1 MTRHPATVHWRE
13 IEEPEPGV
21 FRGTEETMS
30 KAATFGDHFG
40 LKTVTADRGR
50 AKFLVARNL
59 QIFCSKDLGGVSP
72 PAPRP
77 RFSPF
82 LLAADSRAA
91 RCHRPQRSGCR

>member
-21 FRGTEETMS
+21 FRGTGETMS

-50 AKFLVARNL
+50 
-59 QIFCSKDLGGVSP
+59 
-72 PAPRP
+72 
-77 RFSPF
+77 
-82 LLAADSRAA
+82 
-91 RCHRPQRSGCR
+91 